1 LQLAGPG
8 ALTEAGAGTCGQ
20 WYVRY
25 SDQWQTIIDYC
36 CFTPQIASRFAA
48 RIEAVVPAI
57 SFSGVAAFH
66 KYTWSTWFGF
76 SGRQFGFV
84 FYGTVLIENEGHHT
98 ICLESR
104 DGARLWLN
112 DFTPNNIAVNCDGK
126 KHHAHNACGTFY
138 LYPGRHRVKVDGF
151 VDELSPHLIVRLNG
165 HVMKSIDAGRPVDSD
180 VRVDRSYGLSAPGA
194 ALLASVNASGNGTT
208 GDAAA
213 AAAADEAFTP
223 LPPGTAAE
231 LALEK
236 GGKWVRSALEPFFA
250 VAESAAGQAPRQA
263 GATAADA
270 VQPWPE
276 GRASPPAS
284 APAGGARAEARGSQA
299 GPPERDGAAVSTAGR
314 GQMLAETAGG
324 AREPAGGVGAAE
336 EKKLL
341 AWAAT
346 GTHGAGAGGE
356 AGAGGGGDAAR
367 SGSKAGDDEKLVAW
381 AEGGARGGA
390 GEDVSVAG
398 GVERGLGWYSGE
410 PLEPV
415 KRGKAGRRREHEWA
429 RAGRAAEKAWGAA
442 GAAGARQRKLGML
455 FGASSPDEWRRYG
468 EHKRPVTA
476 GFDAFDSGNWTL
488 DAHDDKGMPVFE
500 PSFYYDGVS
509 RGEWHDGWRDY
520 SADFDSGKDGSA
532 WKIRNRDPQA
542 AYGTD
547 GPWGEE
553 GWSRAR
559 SDLQAPYPHDWGP
572 QFDKDHP
579 DWGRVRAGYGPGRP
593 EGRWPGAA
601 GSEGFSEA
609 DTRRNALEAAG
620 ERGQTPEV
628 RPHPCARGAAV
639 RARRGGA
646 RRRGCLTWSGPA
658 WRRPTQCRA

>member
-1 LQLAGPG
+1 
-8 ALTEAGAGTCGQ
+8 
-20 WYVRY
+20 
-25 SDQWQTIIDYC
+25 
-36 CFTPQIASRFAA
+36 
-48 RIEAVVPAI
+48 
-57 SFSGVAAFH
+57 
-66 KYTWSTWFGF
+66 
-76 SGRQFGFV
+76 
-84 FYGTVLIENEGHHT
+84 
-98 ICLESR
+98 
-104 DGARLWLN
+104 
-112 DFTPNNIAVNCDGK
+112 
-126 KHHAHNACGTFY
+126 
-138 LYPGRHRVKVDGF
+138 
-151 VDELSPHLIVRLNG
+151 
-165 HVMKSIDAGRPVDSD
+165 
-180 VRVDRSYGLSAPGA
+180 
-194 ALLASVNASGNGTT
+194 
-208 GDAAA
+208 
-213 AAAADEAFTP
+213 
-223 LPPGTAAE
+223 
-231 LALEK
+231 
-236 GGKWVRSALEPFFA
+236 
-250 VAESAAGQAPRQA
+250 
-263 GATAADA
+263 
-270 VQPWPE
+270 
-276 GRASPPAS
+276 
-284 APAGGARAEARGSQA
+284 
-299 GPPERDGAAVSTAGR
+299 
-314 GQMLAETAGG
+314 
-324 AREPAGGVGAAE
+324 VGAAE

-559 SDLQAPYPHDWGP
+559 SDLQAPYPPDCPPPPFLYCLDTSRPSPRTDWIRLVPPPRCRRRTRTTLGRSSIKTIRTGDASARATARGGP
-572 QFDKDHP
+572 RGG
-579 DWGRVRAGYGPGRP
+579 GRARRGRRGSARRTRGATRSRRRASAGRP
-593 EGRWPGAA
+593 QRCGPTSATAA
-601 GSEGFSEA
+601 
-609 DTRRNALEAAG
+609 R
-620 ERGQTPEV
+620 
-628 RPHPCARGAAV
+628 PCARGAA
-639 RARRGGA
+639 A
-646 RRRGCLTWSGPA
+646 
-658 WRRPTQCRA
+658 